1 MVHESGMSIKAVFDF
16 LDRQSRTSKDQMHEP
31 TASRDIVQPGTL
43 KEANHAIVL
52 KDVWFRYPQTENE
65 VIKGVNLVIAPGET
79 VMLAGLN
86 GAGKTTLVKL
96 ILGLY
101 EPSRGRIELNGRDL
115 RAYSEEELRRC
126 FTAVFQDFVCYR
138 MTVAENVAF
147 DQAGNRDEVIE
158 ALEKSGAMEFVAKLP
173 QGIDTILSKEFGGVD
188 LSGGQWQRIALAR
201 AFFRKSPIVILDEP
215 TAALDPVAEEEI
227 YRRFVELKEG
237 RTVILVS
244 HRLSAARLA
253 DRVALM
259 VDGSIRECG
268 RHEELMA
275 LDGEYARLFKLQAG
289 KYRP

>member
-1 MVHESGMSIKAVFDF
+1 M
-16 LDRQSRTSKDQMHEP
+16 
-31 TASRDIVQPGTL
+31 
-43 KEANHAIVL
+43 
-52 KDVWFRYPQTENE
+52 
-65 VIKGVNLVIAPGET
+65 
-79 VMLAGLN
+79 
-86 GAGKTTLVKL
+86 
-96 ILGLY
+96 
-101 EPSRGRIELNGRDL
+101 
-115 RAYSEEELRRC
+115 
-126 FTAVFQDFVCYR
+126 
-138 MTVAENVAF
+138 
-147 DQAGNRDEVIE
+147 
-158 ALEKSGAMEFVAKLP
+158 AKLP

-275 LDGEYARLFKLQAG
+275 LDGEYPRLFKLQAG
-289 KYRP
+289 KYRL